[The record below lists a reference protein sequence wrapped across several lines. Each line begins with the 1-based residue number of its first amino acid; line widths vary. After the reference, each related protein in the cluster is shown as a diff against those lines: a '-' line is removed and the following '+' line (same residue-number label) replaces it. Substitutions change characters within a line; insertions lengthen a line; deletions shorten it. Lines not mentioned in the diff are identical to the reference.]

1 MMQIMHTVPW
11 TVKFKDRRL
20 RGIMISIKPT
30 KFNTLTKYFNFG
42 QLERPKIKKK
52 RNNHCWPKQSSW
64 NLWLWCNTKSAR
76 LLYELYRFQ
85 CPAHTCD
92 RSLKR
97 LARSKPMSVV
107 EIKERYESL
116 PLFAKI
122 FRYNTKTKKGWSKQW
137 KCCKWCPFICPY
149 MWNRFLPLLG
159 HFCDLAMTY
168 WYLYTT

>member
-1 MMQIMHTVPW
+1 
-11 TVKFKDRRL
+11 
-20 RGIMISIKPT
+20 MISIKPT

-52 RNNHCWPKQSSW
+52 EIIIADQNSPAGICDYGV
-64 NLWLWCNTKSAR
+64 TKSAR

-122 FRYNTKTKKGWSKQW
+122 FRYNTKTKKGWSKQ
-137 KCCKWCPFICPY
+137 
-149 MWNRFLPLLG
+149 
-159 HFCDLAMTY
+159 
-168 WYLYTT
+168 